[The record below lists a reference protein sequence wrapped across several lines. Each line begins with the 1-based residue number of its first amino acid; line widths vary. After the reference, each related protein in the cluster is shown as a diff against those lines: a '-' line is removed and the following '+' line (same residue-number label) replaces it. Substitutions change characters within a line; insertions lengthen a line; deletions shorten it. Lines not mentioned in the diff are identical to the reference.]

1 MGLKL
6 SIILGGLL
14 VVSIAGSAWYIDYQ
28 ADQIS
33 TLKGNQLILETEIQK
48 QNDAIEKH
56 LEQAKQQ
63 QQQMN
68 TLAAENKK
76 AMENVNKLRKTF
88 ANLDLDES
96 ALANPED
103 MQRRIN
109 RGSSRV
115 MAELERLS
123 NPEKSNEKPSTN

>member
-1 MGLKL
+1 MGFKL
-6 SIILGGLL
+6 SLILGGLL

-63 QQQMN
+63 QQMN

-109 RGSSRV
+109 RGSARV

-123 NPEKSNEKPSTN
+123 NPEKSNEKSSTN

>member
-96 ALANPED
+96 AIANPED

-109 RGSSRV
+109 RGSARV

-123 NPEKSNEKPSTN
+123 NPEKSNEKSNTN

>member
-1 MGLKL
+1 MGFKL
-6 SIILGGLL
+6 SLILGGLL

-48 QNDAIEKH
+48 QNAAIEKH

-109 RGSSRV
+109 RGSARV

-123 NPEKSNEKPSTN
+123 NPEKSNEKPSAN